1 MTLEI
6 HFLLVPRGLAF
17 KDALGAGRCITGG
30 FSGSL
35 ILFHLSPWTLLVHST
50 FGLKT
55 DPKKVWAKIDM
66 TIWMDFLTSSS
77 WRLLYSLSRKKW
89 VKLKTESMLRIW
101 VFPKIMVPPNHPMFN
116 GVWNHYF
123 HHPFWG
129 THPYFLETSIFRN
142 MEMVHVSSKPRCR
155 LCAWMALQLHGFPH
169 LAPQIFFH
177 VDTRKKCH
185 I

>member
-129 THPYFLETSIFRN
+129 THPYFWKHPYSETWRWCMFPPSRGA
-142 MEMVHVSSKPRCR
+142 V
-155 LCAWMALQLHGFPH
+155 CALGWLFSCMDFP
-169 LAPQIFFH
+169 I
-177 VDTRKKCH
+177 
-185 I
+185 